1 MQPYQLNST
10 DWIKQELAGLLGEQ
24 VTRDINDIIRLYSLY
39 DGDGQRWQVETK
51 GLDYTPTVKVTNI
64 IAELIGKEAR
74 YMMGVEPELHIVPKE
89 KDNQAAQAN
98 ADVIGSWLT
107 ALLEEQ
113 KWSKKL
119 LDAAKDCFIGKRV
132 ALKLTGRRG
141 GRLGIQFRPSLE
153 FVFDTDPEDV
163 DRLTKVIFFYHTN
176 ESTDRLKQRI
186 WRQKYELRMSL
197 DHVREQGKPLHPTIL
212 PDRIEGGVKPEKVIP
227 FVVTKEQAQKQ
238 FEDYFKG
245 KKLLPNVFLNSRN
258 RISEMRRL
266 YVPYWLFSCDTCA
279 DMVYDAEKIR
289 TEQKGEWEITR
300 TKHYLVRRKGGMR
313 FEDIPV
319 DGSVKMDDKLTE
331 SLEPYDLSAAIPFQ
345 SAVLAGAMADHAD
358 ADCDACEKRAVE
370 RVEHSVEQTM
380 LDTVRDYDTV
390 SERNRRITTERGSA
404 TPALLPVWLMTTVK
418 EGKTYTFAVNGQ
430 TGKLTCDVPADK
442 KKSLLWGGGVF
453 AGILG
458 VAALILALMDA
469 LGSGSLL
476 ICAVVAA
483 IIALAV
489 VGALKGQLKQAAQQS
504 AAGGYIREGSFR
516 LDVNADHFLYEST
529 TKRKIEN
536 NTQKK

>member
-1 MQPYQLNST
+1 MSTASYNCPCCGGPLKFSGESGRLECAACGNSYEPETLEMLNAS
-10 DWIKQELAGLLGEQ
+10 ESGEQ
-24 VTRDINDIIRLYSLY
+24 ISFERPKEGFRAEEGVQAYLCKNC
-39 DGDGQRWQVETK
+39 G
-51 GLDYTPTVKVTNI
+51 
-64 IAELIGKEAR
+64 AELMTE
-74 YMMGVEPELHIVPKE
+74 
-89 KDNQAAQAN
+89 DTTTAAECPYC
-98 ADVIGSWLT
+98 GS
-107 ALLEEQ
+107 
-113 KWSKKL
+113 
-119 LDAAKDCFIGKRV
+119 
-132 ALKLTGRRG
+132 
-141 GRLGIQFRPSLE
+141 
-153 FVFDTDPEDV
+153 
-163 DRLTKVIFFYHTN
+163 
-176 ESTDRLKQRI
+176 
-186 WRQKYELRMSL
+186 
-197 DHVREQGKPLHPTIL
+197 PTIL

-227 FVVTKEQAQKQ
+227 FVVTKEHAQKQ

-245 KKLLPNVFLNSRN
+245 KRLLPNIFLNSRN

-266 YVPYWLFSCDTCA
+266 YVPYWLFSCDARA
-279 DMVYDAEKIR
+279 DMVYDAEKVR

-313 FEDIPV
+313 FENIPV

-370 RVEHSVEQTM
+370 RVERSVEQTM

-390 SERNRRITTERGSA
+390 NERNRRIVTERGSA

-453 AGILG
+453 AGTLG

>member
-1 MQPYQLNST
+1 MSTASYNCPCCGGPLKFSGESGRLECAACGNNYEPEALEMLNVS
-10 DWIKQELAGLLGEQ
+10 ESGEQ
-24 VTRDINDIIRLYSLY
+24 ISFERPKEGFRAEEGVQAYLCKNC
-39 DGDGQRWQVETK
+39 G
-51 GLDYTPTVKVTNI
+51 
-64 IAELIGKEAR
+64 AELITE
-74 YMMGVEPELHIVPKE
+74 
-89 KDNQAAQAN
+89 DTTTAAECPYC
-98 ADVIGSWLT
+98 GS
-107 ALLEEQ
+107 
-113 KWSKKL
+113 
-119 LDAAKDCFIGKRV
+119 
-132 ALKLTGRRG
+132 
-141 GRLGIQFRPSLE
+141 
-153 FVFDTDPEDV
+153 
-163 DRLTKVIFFYHTN
+163 
-176 ESTDRLKQRI
+176 
-186 WRQKYELRMSL
+186 
-197 DHVREQGKPLHPTIL
+197 PTIL

-227 FVVTKEQAQKQ
+227 FVVTKEHAQKQ

-245 KKLLPNVFLNSRN
+245 KRLLPNIFLNSRN

-266 YVPYWLFSCDTCA
+266 YVPYWLFSCDARA
-279 DMVYDAEKIR
+279 DMVYDAEKVR

-313 FEDIPV
+313 FENIPV

-390 SERNRRITTERGSA
+390 NERNRRIITERGSA